1 MNTAEVM
8 RGHNLTMRGDVV
20 KGHLFAIRG
29 HREVKR
35 VGNPVQYLRLR
46 LCFRGRG
53 SGGTAGSINGRRD

>member
-1 MNTAEVM
+1 METAEVM
-8 RGHNLTMRGDVV
+8 RGRHLTMGVDVM
-20 KGHLFAIRG
+20 KGHLFPMRG